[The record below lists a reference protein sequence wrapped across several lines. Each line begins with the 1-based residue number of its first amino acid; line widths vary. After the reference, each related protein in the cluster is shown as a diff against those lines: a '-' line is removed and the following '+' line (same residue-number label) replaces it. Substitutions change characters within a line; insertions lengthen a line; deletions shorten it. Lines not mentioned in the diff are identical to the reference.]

1 VVRPGYLHLI
11 SEELHFAPRAGKAI
25 APSGADLVLTEVFR
39 AHDSTL
45 IGWP

>member
-1 VVRPGYLHLI
+1 MPRRIADLIEALH
-11 SEELHFAPRAGKAI
+11 AG
-25 APSGADLVLTEVFR
+25 GADPGEVFR